1 MSYAELASQT
11 EPTVDWLWHGY
22 LAAGNVTL
30 LTAQWKTG
38 KTTLLSVLLAKLASG
53 GDLAGL
59 NVRPGRAAIVTEESP
74 QHWRLRGERLTFG
87 PEAKFVCR
95 PFVDKPN
102 SDEWRG
108 LIDYLADLNVKR
120 NIDLVAFDTLAALSP
135 AGTESHSQG
144 ALAAL
149 RPLEQLTR
157 SGMSVL
163 LLHHPRKNRS
173 LSGQA
178 SRGSGALCAYADI
191 LIEMNTFDSSRPDD
205 RRRKLFGWSR
215 HDATVRER
223 VIELSPDGRDYVE
236 RPDALDDDAI
246 SDGLECVRDVLASA
260 DVQLTLENIA
270 GLWPK
275 RMQPSVASLHRWL
288 TMAFERQLVVREGA
302 GVRGDPYR
310 YALPGRK
317 LEWRRRRKIFS
328 HGWRGVEA
336 GEVAIASNENP
347 GLTRWARMFRR
358 NVPAARPVDRP
369 AKR

>member
-1 MSYAELASQT
+1 
-11 EPTVDWLWHGY
+11 

-38 KTTLLSVLLAKLASG
+38 KTTLLSVLLSKLAIG

-59 NVRPGRAAIVTEESP
+59 NVRPGRAVIVTEESP
-74 QHWRLRGERLTFG
+74 QHWRLRGERLAFGSQATFI
-87 PEAKFVCR
+87 CR
-95 PFVDKPN
+95 PFVDKPS

-108 LIDYLADLNVKR
+108 LIDYLAKLGAKR
-120 NIDLVAFDTLAALSP
+120 KIDLVAFDTIAALSP
-135 AGTESHSQG
+135 GATEFHSKG

-157 SGMSVL
+157 SGTSVL

-191 LIEMNTFDSSRPDD
+191 LIEMNAFDGSRPDD

-223 VIELSPDGRDYVE
+223 VIELSSDGRDYVE
-236 RPDALDDDAI
+236 RLGAVDDDAVEH
-246 SDGLECVRDVLASA
+246 GLECVREVLASA
-260 DVQLTLENIA
+260 DALLTLENIA
-270 GLWPK
+270 GRWPT
-275 RMQPSVASLHRWL
+275 RTEPSAASLHRWL
-288 TMAFERQLVVREGA
+288 TTAFERQLVVREGA
-302 GVRGDPYR
+302 GVRGNPHR

-317 LEWRRRRKIFS
+317 LEWYPS
-328 HGWRGVEA
+328 PEDVLPW
-336 GEVAIASNENP
+336 
-347 GLTRWARMFRR
+347 LTRR
-358 NVPAARPVDRP
+358 
-369 AKR
+369 